1 MRADPREVAA
11 RCSLGIVAF
20 DPERQEL
27 ATAVAA
33 GSMAVG
39 SRCPHLVIGQ
49 AALTSQGF
57 TNPRLGPL
65 AIDLLRLGLSA
76 DEVLQALRQHDR
88 WIDYR
93 QVAIVGADG
102 QAVAFTGKA
111 NTGWADHV
119 IGKHV
124 VCLANGLVDGTPLQA
139 MLDRFEGDA
148 GMPFTARLLD
158 ALEAGRAAAC
168 GPHGLLSAALRSGS
182 HLRRAPL
189 DLRVD
194 IAGEGNDALSQLR
207 TLHAQFQPVA
217 EFYELWPDDPE
228 LAGGNWRQWAE
239 AHPSHPAGK
248 AGNQ

>member
-1 MRADPREVAA
+1 MSADLREIAA

-20 DPERQEL
+20 DPGRQEL
-27 ATAVAA
+27 ATAVAS
-33 GSMAVG
+33 GSIAVG
-39 SRCPHLVIGQ
+39 SRCPHLVAGQ

-93 QVAIVGADG
+93 QIAIVTADG
-102 QAVAFTGKA
+102 QAVAHTGGA
-111 NTGWADHV
+111 NAGWAGHR
-119 IGKHV
+119 IGTGV
-124 VCLANGLVDGTPLQA
+124 VCLANGLLDGAPVEA
-139 MLDRFEGDA
+139 MLDRFAASA
-148 GMPFTARLLD
+148 GASFPARLID

-182 HLRRAPL
+182 PMRRAPL

-194 IAGEGNDALSQLR
+194 IAGEGDDALARLR
-207 TLHAQFQPVA
+207 ALHTRFEPVA
-217 EFYELWPDDPE
+217 EFYERWPDNPE
-228 LAGGNWRQWAE
+228 LAHGNWREWARS
-239 AHPSHPAGK
+239 HTPHPAGD
-248 AGNQ
+248 AGQ

>member
-1 MRADPREVAA
+1 LNAAPREVAA
-11 RCSLGIVAF
+11 RCSLAIVAL
-20 DPERQEL
+20 DPERKEL

-33 GSMAVG
+33 GSIAVG
-39 SRCPHLVIGQ
+39 SRCPHLVVGQ

-93 QVAIVGADG
+93 QIAIVTSDG

-111 NTGWADHV
+111 NVGWADHI
-119 IGKHV
+119 IGKYV
-124 VCLANGLVDGTPLQA
+124 VCLANGLVDATPLRA
-139 MLDRFEGDA
+139 MLDRFEGGA

-158 ALEAGRAAAC
+158 ALEAGRTAAC
-168 GPHGLLSAALRSGS
+168 GSHGLLSAALRSGS
-182 HLRRAPL
+182 QLRRAPL

-194 IAGEGNDALSQLR
+194 VAGEGGDALGQLR
-207 TLHAQFQPVA
+207 SLHTQFEPIA
-217 EFYELWPDDPE
+217 EFYERWPDDPE
-228 LAGGNWRQWAE
+228 LAHGNWREWAGS
-239 AHPSHPAGK
+239 HPSHSPGRT
-248 AGNQ
+248 GDQ